1 MRRFRPFSFLGS
13 GFSRVGARVRESIFL
28 KVYITLLACLAAVA
42 MASAIYWS
50 SSMDRDKLD
59 WRKRFEHFVGR
70 MVPLNNNPAELR
82 QMVERLGEA
91 LDTDIGLYG
100 IDGMLI
106 ASSGKAP
113 PQVGGRDGAM
123 QIRLRDGRVLV
134 VGLDPFG
141 GGSRKR
147 VLPYLLL
154 IATVVGAAGY
164 PVVRNLTRRLEQLR
178 TGVEKFG
185 SGSLSA
191 RVPVRGGDE
200 IAIVAKSFNAAA
212 ARIEQ
217 LVNAHRSLLA
227 NASHELR
234 SPLARL
240 RMAVDLHGEG
250 VTDQRQEI
258 VTNLK
263 EIDELVE
270 EILLASRLDH
280 VGKLEKTER
289 LDLTALVAEECARHG
304 VEAAGQVTEVNGD
317 AKLLRRLVRNLLL
330 NAGRH
335 GRPPVEAEVQ
345 ADGKLVRLSV
355 RDHGD
360 GLPKGEETRVF
371 EAFYRP
377 SGRSEASGGWGLGL
391 ALVKQIA
398 ELHGG
403 NVRYEAPA
411 DGGARFV
418 IELPRAV

>member
-1 MRRFRPFSFLGS
+1 
-13 GFSRVGARVRESIFL
+13 
-28 KVYITLLACLAAVA
+28 
-42 MASAIYWS
+42 
-50 SSMDRDKLD
+50 
-59 WRKRFEHFVGR
+59 
-70 MVPLNNNPAELR
+70 
-82 QMVERLGEA
+82 
-91 LDTDIGLYG
+91 
-100 IDGMLI
+100 
-106 ASSGKAP
+106 
-113 PQVGGRDGAM
+113 
-123 QIRLRDGRVLV
+123 
-134 VGLDPFG
+134 
-141 GGSRKR
+141 
-147 VLPYLLL
+147 
-154 IATVVGAAGY
+154 
-164 PVVRNLTRRLEQLR
+164 
-178 TGVEKFG
+178 
-185 SGSLSA
+185 
-191 RVPVRGGDE
+191 
-200 IAIVAKSFNAAA
+200 
-212 ARIEQ
+212 
-217 LVNAHRSLLA
+217 
-227 NASHELR
+227 
-234 SPLARL
+234 
-240 RMAVDLHGEG
+240 